1 MSHKQTK
8 ESATE
13 KEIGTKETAQI
24 KPLITRNTIRVV
36 LSLEPASVQ
45 KDKKWQASLGENNA
59 IDVAIKDESFLK
71 RNDYRLDRFGKDD
84 LLEVDLQ
91 ATQTVVDGR
100 ITVDYAVLRVHEH
113 KALSIPETHLKFF
126 V

>member
-1 MSHKQTK
+1 MQTK

-36 LSLEPASVQ
+36 LSVEPASVP

-59 IDVAIKDESFLK
+59 IDVAQK
-71 RNDYRLDRFGKDD
+71 RRILSQKKRLPTRS
-84 LLEVDLQ
+84 
-91 ATQTVVDGR
+91 
-100 ITVDYAVLRVHEH
+100 LRERR
-113 KALSIPETHLKFF
+113 SSRG
-126 V
+126 

>member
-1 MSHKQTK
+1 MQTK

-36 LSLEPASVQ
+36 LSVEPASVQ

-59 IDVAIKDESFLK
+59 IDVAQK
-71 RNDYRLDRFGKDD
+71 RRILSQKKRLPTRS
-84 LLEVDLQ
+84 
-91 ATQTVVDGR
+91 
-100 ITVDYAVLRVHEH
+100 LRERR
-113 KALSIPETHLKFF
+113 SSRG
-126 V
+126 

>member
-1 MSHKQTK
+1 MQTK

-36 LSLEPASVQ
+36 LSVEPASVQ

-71 RNDYRLDRFGKDD
+71 RND
-84 LLEVDLQ
+84 
-91 ATQTVVDGR
+91 
-100 ITVDYAVLRVHEH
+100 
-113 KALSIPETHLKFF
+113 
-126 V
+126 

>member
-1 MSHKQTK
+1 MQTK

-36 LSLEPASVQ
+36 LSVEPASVQ

-84 LLEVDLQ
+84 LLEVDLPDFL
-91 ATQTVVDGR
+91 AD
-100 ITVDYAVLRVHEH
+100 
-113 KALSIPETHLKFF
+113 
-126 V
+126 

>member
-1 MSHKQTK
+1 MQTK

-24 KPLITRNTIRVV
+24 KPLIARNTIRVV
-36 LSLEPASVQ
+36 LSVEPASVQ
-45 KDKKWQASLGENNA
+45 KDKRWQASLGENNA

-113 KALSIPETHLKFF
+113 KALSIPGTHLKFF